1 MTRDAIAAL
10 IAQRTDALNR
20 HDVAALCDLYAVD
33 CTVHSPMAAGTVK
46 GRQAIR
52 KVYEA
57 LFDAFADISYEVE
70 RIVIEG
76 NRVAVSGTL
85 RGTSTGGFMGLPA
98 SGKAFTVPIVTVGLV
113 AEGVITEERRVYDF
127 TGLLVQAGVLRARPA

>member
-10 IAQRTDALNR
+10 IERRTDALNG
-20 HDVAALCDLYAVD
+20 HDVTTLCDLYAVD
-33 CTVHSPMAAGTVK
+33 CVVHSPMAAGTVK
-46 GRQAIR
+46 GRQAMR

-57 LFDAFADISYEVE
+57 LFDAFPDITYSIE
-70 RIVIEG
+70 RLVIEG
-76 NRVAVSGTL
+76 DCVAVSGTL

-113 AEGVITEERRVYDF
+113 ADGLITEERRVYDF